1 MAKATDRAKPRLRAR
16 RKKSGQQ
23 PKAASR
29 LKAAS
34 QTKAE
39 AQLKAA
45 QPKVPVG
52 KHPLL
57 RQLSKICLALP
68 ETVRRDLNQHAD
80 FRVRGKV
87 FAYFL
92 NDHHGDGIVSVCCK
106 SELGEN
112 VDRASREP
120 ARFYLPPYI
129 GSRGWFGLRLD
140 SEAVDWPEV
149 RNLVEL
155 SYGLAA
161 PKRLLLKK

>member
-1 MAKATDRAKPRLRAR
+1 MMAKATNRAKPKPGAK
-16 RKKSGQQ
+16 RKIGRQ
-23 PKAASR
+23 PKAAS
-29 LKAAS
+29 
-34 QTKAE
+34 
-39 AQLKAA
+39 
-45 QPKVPVG
+45 QPKAPKG
-52 KHPLL
+52 EHPLL
-57 RQLSKICLALP
+57 RQLSKICLSLP

-92 NDHHGDGIVSVCCK
+92 NDHHGDGIISVCCK

-129 GSRGWFGLRLD
+129 GPRGWFGLRLD
-140 SEAVDWPEV
+140 GEGVDWSEV
-149 RNLVEL
+149 RGLLEL
-155 SYGLAA
+155 SYGLVA